1 MDISMDI
8 PMDYLACLWLRP
20 TCRIATT
27 IPQST
32 TGGRASYQNDHDAA
46 IPFWNCYKNA

>member
-8 PMDYLACLWLRP
+8 PMDYLSCLWL
-20 TCRIATT
+20 TCKIATT

-32 TGGRASYQNDHDAA
+32 TGGRASYQNDHDAWHS
-46 IPFWNCYKNA
+46 FL

>member
-8 PMDYLACLWLRP
+8 PMDYLYAF
-20 TCRIATT
+20 TCKIAIT

-32 TGGRASYQNDHDAA
+32 TEDRASYQNDHDAG
-46 IPFWNCYKNA
+46 IPVWNCYKNA